1 MIDFV
6 ALPLVGVLATA
17 LAASVLLARLRPRL
31 AVWAHAILLVS
42 VLIAAV
48 PTLWLVG
55 LSGVM
60 HTAPQNPI
68 ADWSHHVL
76 PGHRPAGAVVGLACL
91 AFAILGSVRVGR
103 VLVVHRQIRNSV
115 SSPIEFIE
123 TDDVFAYTFPG
134 PAGTVVVSRGLR
146 RVLDD
151 REFAVVVE
159 HERAHAR
166 FRHDRFKIL
175 GMLTAAFVPPA
186 RSITRRL
193 DHQLERWADEEAL
206 VRTGGDRRL
215 AARTIAKVALANPS
229 PMGTLGI
236 GAHGAAARAETL
248 LEPSPDPAIPV
259 RVGMITLLWGSTAL
273 AMYQLHHNALFVAP
287 LLP

>member
-17 LAASVLLARLRPRL
+17 PVASALLARLRPCL
-31 AVWAHAILLVS
+31 AAWAHAILLAS

-55 LSGVM
+55 LSGVT
-60 HTAPQNPI
+60 HTDPQNPI
-68 ADWSHHVL
+68 TDWSHHVL
-76 PGHRPAGAVVGLACL
+76 PDHRPAGAIIGLAFL
-91 AFAILGSVRVGR
+91 AFAVLGSVRAAR
-103 VLVVHRQIRNSV
+103 MLIVHRQLRCTG
-115 SSPIEFIE
+115 SSPIEFVE
-123 TDDVFAYTFPG
+123 TDDVYAYTFPG
-134 PAGTVVVSRGLR
+134 SAGTIAVSQGLR
-146 RVLDD
+146 RMLDD
-151 REFAVVVE
+151 REFAVVIE

-166 FRHDRFKIL
+166 CRHDRFKLL
-175 GMLTAAFVPPA
+175 GMLTLAFVPPA
-186 RSITRRL
+186 RSIARRL

-236 GAHGAAARAETL
+236 GDHGAVARAEIL
-248 LEPSPDPAIPV
+248 LEPAPDPALPL
-259 RVGMITLLWGSTAL
+259 RFGMIALLWASAAL
-273 AMYQLHHNALFVAP
+273 AVYQLHHNALFLAP